1 MAVYD
6 KDFAWTN
13 EADALD
19 NELRATLKPI
29 IDKAFESGLRVEDI
43 HYIIGNYVFEELLTI
58 VLWERSKILKNR
70 IKE

>member
-6 KDFAWTN
+6 KDFQWTK

-19 NELRATLKPI
+19 NELRIELKPI
-29 IDKAFESGLRVEDI
+29 LERAIENGLTVEDV
-43 HYIIGNYVFEELLTI
+43 HYIVGNYVFEELIST
-58 VLWERSKILKNR
+58 VLWERSKIEKNR